1 MVLHLVFAGISE
13 HHRVIYTLAILVIT
27 CPYSSAQLTAHNQ
40 IYA

>member
-1 MVLHLVFAGISE
+1 MVLRLVF

>member
-1 MVLHLVFAGISE
+1 MVLRLVFLNIIESFT
-13 HHRVIYTLAILVIT
+13 HST